1 MILGAFNMVEPNH
14 DFPTWRLPDGR
25 SGEWDD
31 IRFWKRLARVLEDGG
46 FDFLFF
52 ADTYGYPQVDGEI
65 PQEVV
70 TEGIMFPSLDPVVFA
85 AAIADATEHI
95 GIVVTSSTMTELPYS
110 FARRF
115 ATLDR
120 LSEGRI
126 GWNVVT
132 GTAYGTLGEMF
143 GLGPMAAHDDRYAR
157 AQEYVDLTTTL
168 WEQSWDDDAW
178 RNDPDT
184 VLIDPAKVRPVT
196 YTGEYLATKGMFTT
210 PPTTQRTP
218 TLFQAGASPRGRDF
232 AARVAEG
239 IFVSN
244 VQPEAVRGIVDD
256 IRARA
261 VAHGRRGDDI
271 RMMTSAIVI
280 VGATDEEA
288 QEKRRAI
295 EANYTYDVA
304 AVWYA
309 GFTGIDLRGYAPDEP
324 LDELSTEE
332 GQGDLA
338 LWFADG
344 KRPTPREIIEDFLQS
359 NGDAWTFVGTADT
372 IAEQMIERTAVAGL
386 DGLMISP
393 TFGNEKGYEEFVEW
407 VVPEL
412 RARGALPEPR
422 ARTSL
427 RNRLFPEGGD
437 RLNDRHPNSRARAGA

>member
-1 MILGAFNMVEPNH
+1 MILGAFNMIEPNH
-14 DFPTWRLPDGR
+14 DFPTWRLPQGR

-31 IRFWKRLARVLEDGG
+31 IRFWKRMAKVLEDGG

-52 ADTYGYPQVDGEI
+52 ADTYGYPQVKGEI
-65 PQEVV
+65 PREVV

-115 ATLDR
+115 STLDQ

-132 GTAYGTLGEMF
+132 GTAAGTLGELF
-143 GLGPMAAHDDRYAR
+143 GLDALAAHDDRYAR

-178 RNDPDT
+178 RNDPAT
-184 VLIDPAKVRPVT
+184 VLVDPEKVRSVEFS
-196 YTGEYLATKGMFTT
+196 GEYLATKGMFTS
-210 PPTTQRTP
+210 PPTRQRTP

-244 VQPEAVRGIVDD
+244 VQPEVVRGIVDD
-256 IRARA
+256 IRTRA
-261 VAHGRRGDDI
+261 VAYGRRADDI
-271 RMMTSAIVI
+271 RMLTSAIVI
-280 VGATDEEA
+280 VGATEEEA
-288 QEKRRAI
+288 REKQRAI
-295 EANYTYDVA
+295 EANHTYDVA

-309 GFTGIDLRGYAPDEP
+309 GFTGVDLRGFEPDEP
-324 LDELSTEE
+324 LDELFTEE

-338 LWFADG
+338 HWFADG
-344 KRPTPREIIEDFLQS
+344 RRPTPREIVEDFLRG
-359 NGDAWTFVGTADT
+359 NGDAWTFVGTAEQ
-372 IAEQMIERTAVAGL
+372 IAEQMIERTMIADL
-386 DGLMISP
+386 DGLMITP
-393 TFGNEKGYEEFVEW
+393 TFGDEQGYEEFVDL

-412 RARGALPEPR
+412 RARGALPDPR
-422 ARTSL
+422 AATSL
-427 RNRLFPEGGD
+427 RDRLFPGGGD
-437 RLNDRHPNSRARAGA
+437 RLNDRHPNSRARAGH